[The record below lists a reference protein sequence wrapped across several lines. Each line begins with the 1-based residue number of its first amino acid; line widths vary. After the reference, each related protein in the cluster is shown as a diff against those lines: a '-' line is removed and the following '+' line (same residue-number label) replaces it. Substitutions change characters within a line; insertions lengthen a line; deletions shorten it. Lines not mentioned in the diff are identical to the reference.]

1 MQGDFSRVTFDR
13 DRHFSAVLS
22 QQGRVQL
29 DSEINEQTAILQY
42 YLRTLVADVLGPAA
56 CPAGP
61 QETDPGGFRVAVND
75 GVLTVTHGRMYVD
88 GILCECKE
96 GAEYW
101 SQPDGYLDQERQEA
115 EGKLHEGPF
124 LAYLRVWERLVT
136 AHEAPELREPALGLH
151 GPDTTARTRVV
162 WQIDWFPLSPGHP
175 VPDPAPETAQ
185 DWLAEELTA
194 RFGPRAELAA
204 RARLAEG
211 DTDPCDVAPD
221 SGYRG
226 PENQLYRVEVHRGGT
241 VGRAT
246 FKWSREN
253 GSVVLPIRSVAG
265 PTLEL
270 DTLGRDNKLGLEP
283 GDTVEIVDDA
293 SVCRAARDVAGRAPR
308 LYRITE
314 VDHVGRRV
322 VLDAAPAA
330 DAHHPGLGTL
340 PERHPLL
347 RRWDHRPP
355 EPATGPAGGTAG
367 SGSVAT
373 AVSGEGAL
381 LIEEGRWLPI
391 EDGIEVLFEPVPQSA
406 PAAPATPATPA
417 APVDPGAPPVPPALP
432 EPPKRSYR
440 AGDYWLIPAR
450 VVTGDVLWPADANGD
465 PQRRAPHGIDYHY
478 APLAKVE
485 QAGADGARTP
495 EDLRKVFRP
504 LAQPL
509 PPL

>member
-1 MQGDFSRVTFDR
+1 MQGDFSRVTFDP

-29 DSEINEQTAILQY
+29 DSEINEQSAILQH
-42 YLRTLVADVLGPAA
+42 YLRTLITDVLGPAA
-56 CPAGP
+56 CAAGP
-61 QETDPGGFRVAVND
+61 RDTDPGGFRVAVNR
-75 GVLTVTHGRMYVD
+75 GVLTVARGRMYVD
-88 GILCECKE
+88 GILCECAD
-96 GAEYW
+96 GVEYW
-101 SQPDGYLDQERQEA
+101 SQPDGYLDQERDDA
-115 EGKLHEGPF
+115 EGKLPKGAF
-124 LAYLRVWERLVT
+124 LVYLRVWERLVT

-162 WQIDWFPLSPGHP
+162 WQIDWLPLSPEHP
-175 VPDPAPETAQ
+175 IPIPAPETAPG
-185 DWLAEELTA
+185 WLREELRV
-194 RFGPRAELAA
+194 RFGPRARLAA
-204 RARLAEG
+204 RTRLAED
-211 DTDPCDVAPD
+211 DTDLCDVAPD

-226 PENQLYRVEVHRGGT
+226 PENQLYRVEVHRGGE

-253 GSVVLPIRSVAG
+253 ASVVLPIRAVAG

-270 DTLGRDNKLGLEP
+270 DTLGRDDKLGLET

-293 SVCRAARDVAGRAPR
+293 SVCRAARDVAGTASR

-322 VLDAAPAA
+322 VLDAEPAA
-330 DAHHPGLGTL
+330 DPHQPGLGSH

-355 EPATGPAGGTAG
+355 EAATGTEASGAGAP
-367 SGSVAT
+367 SVST
-373 AVSGEGAL
+373 AVPGDGAL

-391 EDGIEVLFEPVPQSA
+391 EDGIEVLFEPVPKPGPAVPAVPA
-406 PAAPATPATPA
+406 PS
-417 APVDPGAPPVPPALP
+417 
-432 EPPKRSYR
+432 KRSYR

-450 VVTGDVLWPADANGD
+450 VVTGDVLWPADENGH
-465 PQRRAPHGIDYHY
+465 PQRREPHGIDYHY
-478 APLAKVE
+478 APLANVE
-485 QAGADGARTP
+485 QEGADGARTA

-504 LAQPL
+504 LAR
-509 PPL
+509 PPRQAPDRPSTEPRTEQ